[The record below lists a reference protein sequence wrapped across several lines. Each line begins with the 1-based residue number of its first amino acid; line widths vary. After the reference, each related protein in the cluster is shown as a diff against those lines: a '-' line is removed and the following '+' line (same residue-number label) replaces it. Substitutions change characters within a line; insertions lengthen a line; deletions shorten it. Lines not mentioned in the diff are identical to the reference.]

1 MIQTANVH
9 RLAEPLEC
17 DLNFL
22 REWLELPHGGD
33 FFLKGLEAEP
43 WEPHCGADLVA
54 LWGRQEERDQFA
66 QYLSDKIVPWYHHHI
81 GHRNKKPIAAED
93 WDRVWEYRSEIFV
106 VLGNIICMI
115 LSALVP
121 TASILSLYFVKSMIA
136 RLAIVAGMSFL
147 FSFVMTVI
155 VQGRRVDVFAA
166 TTAFAAVQV
175 VFVGSANFMS
185 NNQSPA

>member
-1 MIQTANVH
+1 M
-9 RLAEPLEC
+9 
-17 DLNFL
+17 
-22 REWLELPHGGD
+22 
-33 FFLKGLEAEP
+33 KGLEAEP